1 MVRKEQSFKRKTV
14 THWTLSYLFATLIP
28 LLMVLVVALLALYMN
43 SSSITYSNNIAA
55 SYVQDSFR
63 NVLTRI
69 NEMKAEIIVDN
80 DFNDIRNAA
89 SLSEMSSLELSYH
102 ASDIRRLEL
111 SNTNI
116 ERLFLFSPQNDWY
129 ITHHSWGKLS
139 EMAENGYLSLSQDD
153 INEFLRSEVWDV
165 YMYDLSEKDIL
176 IILPMTYILSSNRN
190 NLTVGVV
197 VSKNVLFPSVIDSYH
212 DVVIYSE
219 RQDAIVYSFSGKYKA
234 GVKNEH
240 LSAMKSGTTERF
252 EKSIASVGDN
262 PILGLKCIVLMDRS
276 LYFHDYYLIILI
288 IALVFFSAVIF
299 GGIIIRRSVKKDWI
313 SYLEAAEASG
323 LDLES
328 VPLESNAYTPFVSSV
343 SDLKAQKEDLSD
355 QIVKQRSSLVD
366 SAIRKLLGGDTT
378 VTKETLSALGVELV
392 SDYFCVVIA
401 TSEKADVGAYLK
413 AQSPKTLIL
422 PFQSE
427 YSGSFLINAVHSE
440 DEYFNKLVSHAK
452 EEAVLDSFS
461 ISLLHTGLKS
471 IQDSYIEAISVHEYQ
486 KDHDIAYMSY
496 SELISSTRQNTYQYT
511 LEENM
516 MLQKALKEGEGEKAK
531 AIVNKVI
538 ERNRE
543 NGVSPK
549 TLRFLLFS
557 ISGTIIRTIN
567 SLDSHYSEGVPEI
580 KFPPILQSL
589 NFQKSLSGVEEI
601 IDVTCYSI
609 KAMLPSADASSET
622 YQIYKKVLSYIHDNC
637 SNAMMNVSSIA
648 DNFDISI
655 AYLSR
660 IFKKYYGSNISEYI
674 TNYRLDKAKELLSE
688 GEKVNDVVDKCGF
701 GSLRTFAR
709 VFKTVEGITPGQ
721 YKSSVSK
728 ES

>member
-1 MVRKEQSFKRKTV
+1 MVRREHSFKKKTV

-28 LLMVLVVALLALYMN
+28 LLLVLVVALLTLYMN
-43 SSSITYSNNIAA
+43 SSSITYSNTITA

-63 NVLTRI
+63 SVFSRI
-69 NEMKAEIIVDN
+69 NEMKAEMIVDT
-80 DFNDIRNAA
+80 DFDEIRNAT

-111 SNTNI
+111 ASTNV
-116 ERLFLFSPQNDWY
+116 ESLFLFSPQNDWY
-129 ITHHSWGKLS
+129 ITNHSWGKIS
-139 EMAENGYLSLSQDD
+139 EMAENGYLTLSQKKID
-153 INEFLRSEVWDV
+153 EFLRREIWDV

-190 NLTVGVV
+190 NLTVGLV
-197 VSKNVLFPSVIDSYH
+197 VSKDVLFPSVIDSYH

-219 RQDAIVYSFSGKYKA
+219 RQDAVIYSFSGKYEKGKSDA
-234 GVKNEH
+234 RF
-240 LSAMKSGTTERF
+240 SAMTSGTTE
-252 EKSIASVGDN
+252 KVDKAIASVGND
-262 PILGLKCIVLMDRS
+262 PILGLKCIVLMDHS
-276 LYFHDYYLIILI
+276 LYFHDYYLLILI
-288 IALVFFSAVIF
+288 IALVFISAAVF
-299 GGIIIRRSVKKDWI
+299 GGVLIRRSVKRDW
-313 SYLEAAEASG
+313 SKYLEAAEASG

-355 QIVKQRSSLVD
+355 QIIKQRTSLID
-366 SAIRKLLGGDTT
+366 STIRKLLSGDLT
-378 VTKETLSALGVELV
+378 VTKEMLSALGVDLV
-392 SDYFCVVIA
+392 SDSFCTVIA
-401 TSEKADVGAYLK
+401 TSEKWDVGNYLK
-413 AQSPKTLIL
+413 EQWKDSLVL

-427 YSGSFLINAVHSE
+427 YSFSFLVNTKEQEEGAF
-440 DEYFNKLVSHAK
+440 DKLVEDIK
-452 EEAVLDSFS
+452 ESEVLDSFS
-461 ISLLHTGLKS
+461 ISLLHTGLES

-516 MLQKALKEGEGEKAK
+516 MLQKALKEGDGEKAK
-531 AIVNKVI
+531 EIVNSVI

-567 SLDSHYSEGVPEI
+567 SLDNKYSEGVPEI

-609 KAMLPSADASSET
+609 KAMMPSADSSSET

-674 TNYRLDKAKELLSE
+674 TSYRLDKAKELLSE
-688 GEKVNDVVDKCGF
+688 GEKVNDVVEKCGF
-701 GSLRTFAR
+701 GSLRTFLR

-721 YKSSVSK
+721 YRSSVSK